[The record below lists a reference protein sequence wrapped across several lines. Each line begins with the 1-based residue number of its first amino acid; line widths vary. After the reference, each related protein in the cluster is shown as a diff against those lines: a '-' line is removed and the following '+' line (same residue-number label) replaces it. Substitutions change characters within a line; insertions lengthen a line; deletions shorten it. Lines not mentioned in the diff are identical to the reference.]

1 MHLRVCIDVENEE
14 VTAAAV
20 AAVAAMSPECG
31 LWMVVVVDEEES
43 CFTVEKLGLCVDTER
58 WSYLS

>member
-14 VTAAAV
+14 VTAAA
-20 AAVAAMSPECG
+20 AVAAMSPECG
-31 LWMVVVVDEEES
+31 LWMVVVDEEES

-58 WSYLS
+58 WSHLS